1 MKKFTIK
8 KQLVTDNGRV
18 FGINDNIFFTVLN
31 PTTNYYDRYIG
42 TIKEITYDHKL
53 ILTNVEINRG
63 YDGNIV
69 VDLDDI
75 TDNSCNY
82 VSK

>member
-1 MKKFTIK
+1 MKKFTVR
-8 KQLVTDNGRV
+8 KQLVTDNGRA
-18 FGINDNIFFTVLN
+18 FGINDDISFTVLN
-31 PTTNYYDRYIG
+31 PTTNCYDRYIG
-42 TIKEITYDHKL
+42 TVKEITDHKL
-53 ILTNVEINRG
+53 ILTNVEINRR
-63 YDGNIV
+63 YDTNIV

>member
-1 MKKFTIK
+1 MKNFTIK
-8 KQLVTDNGRV
+8 KQLVTDNGKR
-18 FGINDNIFFTVLN
+18 FGINDDIFFTVLN
-31 PTTNYYDRYIG
+31 STTNCYDRYVG
-42 TIKEITYDHKL
+42 TIKEITGHKL

>member
-1 MKKFTIK
+1 MKKFTVR

-18 FGINDNIFFTVLN
+18 FGINDDISFTVLN
-31 PTTNYYDRYIG
+31 PTTNYYDRYVG
-42 TIKEITYDHKL
+42 TVKEITNQKL

-82 VSK
+82 VSE

>member
-18 FGINDNIFFTVLN
+18 FGINDDIFFTVLN
-31 PTTNYYDRYIG
+31 PITNCYDRYVG
-42 TIKEITYDHKL
+42 TVKEITNQKL

-82 VSK
+82 VSE